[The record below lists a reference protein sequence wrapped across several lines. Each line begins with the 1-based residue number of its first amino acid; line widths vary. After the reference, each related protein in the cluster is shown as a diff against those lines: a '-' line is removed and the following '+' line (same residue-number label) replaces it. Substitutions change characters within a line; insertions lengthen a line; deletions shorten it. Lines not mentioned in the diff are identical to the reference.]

1 MTADFS
7 IVFDGNNKH
16 EPLGFADVSWAS
28 DLDSRRSTTGYVF
41 FINNS
46 VVSWKSKRQ
55 PTVATSSTEAEY
67 MASYSATQEAV
78 WLHLLLSNRGI
89 VPEAG
94 TTIYEDNQ
102 GCITLQRTRCFTQ
115 EKNTSTS
122 NFIFFAKKVV
132 EDVIELEYVPTD
144 QMVADGLTK
153 ELGRVKHE
161 KFLKGLHLET

>member
-16 EPLGFADVSWAS
+16 EPLGFVDASWAS

-67 MASYSATQEAV
+67 MALYSATQEAV
-78 WLHLLLSNRGI
+78 WLRLLLSNIGI
-89 VPEAG
+89 R
-94 TTIYEDNQ
+94 D
-102 GCITLQRTRCFTQ
+102 LR
-115 EKNTSTS
+115 
-122 NFIFFAKKVV
+122 
-132 EDVIELEYVPTD
+132 
-144 QMVADGLTK
+144 
-153 ELGRVKHE
+153 
-161 KFLKGLHLET
+161 HL